1 VIASL
6 TSVVVGVVVGG
17 AIWMAVREVFDAGVF
32 ARTNHR
38 GAPVLTSVG
47 IVIPITVTLLAGFLR
62 VMQLLTQR
70 APGWDQLVG
79 PTVTAALGFGLFGL
93 LDDLAGTGQSGGFRG
108 HLGALARGR
117 VTTGALKLL
126 GGGAVA
132 LLTSAALARGDE
144 GLVGAL
150 RDAAIVALAAN
161 AANLLD
167 RRPGRT
173 TKVAGAAFLGLA
185 LWSGSPTLVGP
196 GVGVG
201 AAIALLPSE
210 FRERIML
217 GDAGAN
223 ALGALVGL
231 ATLAALPTATARWVV
246 LSLLL
251 ALNLMSVVVSFSSVI
266 DAVPPLRYL
275 DRLGR
280 RTEPED

>member
-1 VIASL
+1 MIASVL
-6 TSVVVGVVVGG
+6 AVLVGVAVGG
-17 AIWMAVREVFDAGVF
+17 AIWLAVRDVFDVDVF

-38 GAPVLTSVG
+38 GAPVLTGVG
-47 IVIPITVTLLAGFLR
+47 IVIPVTVTLLAGFLR
-62 VMQLLTQR
+62 IMQLVTQR

-93 LDDLAGTGQSGGFRG
+93 LDDLAGTGQSGGFRS

-144 GLVGAL
+144 GLLGAL

-173 TKVAGAAFLGLA
+173 TKVALAAFAGLA

-201 AAIALLPSE
+201 AALALLPAE

-231 ATLAALPTATARWVV
+231 AALAALPTAPARWALLGV
-246 LSLLL
+246 LLG
-251 ALNLMSVVVSFSSVI
+251 LNLLSEFVSFSAVI
-266 DAVPPLRYL
+266 DAVAPLRYL

-280 RTEPED
+280 RGDDPD